1 MKRLITSLAAAAML
15 AVVVPARATEYGA
28 TVTITGYFVYGGGK
42 AYIRVNN
49 VDNPDG
55 CRYTTYLAL
64 AYPSEQFKTLY
75 ATVMMAHSQGS
86 TVQLLYSGCTEEN
99 YYPIINSIAVP
110 AIW

>member
-1 MKRLITSLAAAAML
+1 MRKTLLGLALSLALTSSAFAGGWGRSA
-15 AVVVPARATEYGA
+15 
-28 TVTITGYFVYGGGK
+28 TITGYFVYGGGK

-55 CRYTTYLAL
+55 CRYTNYLAL